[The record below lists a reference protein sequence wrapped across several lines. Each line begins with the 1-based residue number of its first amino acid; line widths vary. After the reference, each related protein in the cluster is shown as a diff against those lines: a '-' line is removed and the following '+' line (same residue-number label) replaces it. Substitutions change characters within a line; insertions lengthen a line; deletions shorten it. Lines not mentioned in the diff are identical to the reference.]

1 MTNGNGTAIAP
12 PRPGRARSLSCP
24 NCGSPVHIRASGLT
38 VTAACPACGAVL
50 DVASPDVRLIAEA
63 QARTE
68 TPVIPIG
75 ARGTLGGT
83 EWEVVGYQRRS
94 SEAGSWPW
102 EEYLLFNP
110 YRGFRFLGQDHGH
123 WTLYGMLRRDVPD
136 PAADGGDGR
145 RYRLGETVV
154 ARTDYVLG
162 EFYWRVRVGDTVS
175 VREFAHPPFVLTEER
190 AADEVTWSRGRY
202 LEPALVQAAF
212 KLDSVPPRTGRVAHQ
227 PEPRRVALWP
237 LAIVSLIALTVLNA
251 YPSGQ
256 GLNALV
262 LRQSFTIT
270 QADQDHTLPAV
281 PLAIPNAGGNL
292 QIEAS
297 ADAGRGL
304 LQLVMSLVTPNGY
317 RRRETTFILGSLL
330 GDGTET
336 QTTLFGSVA
345 GGAAT
350 LLIRPRSSAF
360 VDPTMPGST
369 AVSPAAAAV
378 SFVVTVRR
386 HVHDPTNYLLA
397 VLAIL
402 AWPIGSALW
411 RWFRRIG
418 HRHA

>member
-1 MTNGNGTAIAP
+1 MTNGTVIAP

-24 NCGSPVHIRASGLT
+24 NCGSPVGIRASG
-38 VTAACPACGAVL
+38 VSVSAACPACGAVL

-68 TPVIPIG
+68 TPAIPIG

-145 RYRLGETVV
+145 RYRLAETVV

-202 LEPALVQAAF
+202 VEPVVVRAAF
-212 KLDSVPPRTGRVAHQ
+212 KLDAVPPRTGRVAHQ
-227 PEPRRVALWP
+227 AEPRRVTIWP
-237 LAIVSLIALTVLNA
+237 LAIVSLIAVTALNA
-251 YPSGQ
+251 YPFGQ

-262 LRQSFTIT
+262 LRQGFTIT
-270 QADQDHTLPAV
+270 QPDQDRTLPAV
-281 PLAIPNAGGNL
+281 PLVIPDAGGNL
-292 QIEAS
+292 QVEAS
-297 ADAGRGL
+297 AGVDSGL
-304 LQLVMSLVTPNGY
+304 LQLDMSLVAPNGTG
-317 RRRETTFILGSLL
+317 RQETTFALGSLV

-336 QTTLFGSVA
+336 QTALFSSVA
-345 GGAAT
+345 GGDAT
-350 LLIRPRSSAF
+350 LLIRPHSSAF
-360 VDPTMPGST
+360 PDPTMPGST
-369 AVSPAAAAV
+369 AATPPAAAV

-386 HVHDPTNYLLA
+386 HVHDPNNYLLA

-402 AWPIGSALW
+402 GWPVGSALW

-418 HRHA
+418 RRHA

>member
-1 MTNGNGTAIAP
+1 MTNGTVVAP

-24 NCGSPVHIRASGLT
+24 NCGSPVGIRASGHS
-38 VTAACPACGAVL
+38 VSAACPACGAVL

-68 TPVIPIG
+68 APAIPIG

-83 EWEVVGYQRRS
+83 AWEVVGYQRRS
-94 SEAGSWPW
+94 SEAGSWRW

-123 WTLYGMLRRDVPD
+123 WTLYGMLRRDIPD

-145 RYRLGETVV
+145 RYRLTDTVE

-162 EFYWRVRVGDTVS
+162 EFYWRVRVGDTVA

-190 AADEVTWSRGRY
+190 AAEEVTWSRGRY
-202 LEPALVQAAF
+202 LEPAVVRAAF
-212 KLDSVPPRTGRVAHQ
+212 RLGSVPQRTGRAAHQ
-227 PEPRRVALWP
+227 AEPRRLPLWP
-237 LAIVSLIALTVLNA
+237 LAAISLIAVTGLNA
-251 YPSGQ
+251 FPSGQ
-256 GLNALV
+256 GLHALV

-270 QADQDHTLPAV
+270 QPDQDRTLPAV
-281 PLAIPNAGGNL
+281 PLAIPDAGGNL

-297 ADAGRGL
+297 TGAETGL
-304 LQLVMSLVTPNGY
+304 LQLDVSLVAPNGTG
-317 RRRETTFILGSLL
+317 RQDTMFTLGSLV
-330 GDGTET
+330 GEQPET
-336 QTTLFGSVA
+336 QTALFSSVA

-350 LLIRPRSSAF
+350 LLIHPRSSAF
-360 VDPTMPGST
+360 PDPTMPGST
-369 AVSPAAAAV
+369 ASSPPASSV

-402 AWPIGSALW
+402 CWPVTASVW
-411 RWFRRIG
+411 RWFRHRGQG
-418 HRHA
+418 HA